1 MPTIFVMLVYCPH
14 FIFFHFSKMAQIER
28 VCVQA
33 SPILDAFE
41 VFGCGSNSILLP
53 PFPYP
58 VFGPSMLWEEEEG
71 RLLVCGGSSWRQVII
86 TIIIITINVAIYV
99 NIIIIDIII
108 CDLTFGTRCIQPATA
123 GRLGKLIMPLVYLPA
138 LCLA

>member
-1 MPTIFVMLVYCPH
+1 
-14 FIFFHFSKMAQIER
+14 MAQIER

-86 TIIIITINVAIYV
+86 ISIIIIIMAIAINVDMIIIAKIII
-99 NIIIIDIII
+99 NIII
-108 CDLTFGTRCIQPATA
+108 
-123 GRLGKLIMPLVYLPA
+123 
-138 LCLA
+138 

>member
-1 MPTIFVMLVYCPH
+1 
-14 FIFFHFSKMAQIER
+14 
-28 VCVQA
+28 
-33 SPILDAFE
+33 
-41 VFGCGSNSILLP
+41 
-53 PFPYP
+53 
-58 VFGPSMLWEEEEG
+58 MLWEEEEA

-99 NIIIIDIII
+99 NIIIINIII